1 MLHVIA
7 GLVYAGESHGR
18 LVVPVGPSGFTIQPA
33 QQSGVPL
40 SPFGSGYTETWPVT
54 CKAPDDNPPDQPKTT
69 LDRQDVPP
77 TKPGMDAPTSPD
89 ATNPEIDRSDY
100 TAPGTNPDVDHNN
113 PEDYKP
119 DSNSADDLKKRG
131 RSGKSKLPGSGGA
144 HASSHSLQH
153 QTVFGSKMLPIM
165 RIAAPHCAGD
175 RVARFHVFA
184 TSPNN
189 EDANIGKGDSAGA
202 TVWYHAMPVLARY
215 THMTALGLLG

>member
-1 MLHVIA
+1 M
-7 GLVYAGESHGR
+7 
-18 LVVPVGPSGFTIQPA
+18 VPVGPSGFTVQPA

-40 SPFGSGYTETWPVT
+40 SPFGSGYTEIWQVL

-100 TAPGTNPDVDHNN
+100 TAPGTNPDVGHNSS
-113 PEDYKP
+113 EDYKP

-144 HASSHSLQH
+144 HASSYNMQH
-153 QTVFGSKMLPIM
+153 QTLFASKTVPTM
-165 RIAAPHCAGD
+165 RIAAPQYGGAD
-175 RVARFHVFA
+175 RVARFHVYA
-184 TSPNN
+184 TSPNDA
-189 EDANIGKGDSAGA
+189 DANVGKDDSAGA
-202 TVWYHAMPVLARY
+202 TVWYYAMPLHAY
-215 THMTALGLLG
+215 TYINGSAFVEVQASFR

>member
-1 MLHVIA
+1 MLFA
-7 GLVYAGESHGR
+7 GLIHAGEVYGR
-18 LVVPVGPSGFTIQPA
+18 LLIPVGPNGFTVQPA

-40 SPFGSGYTETWPVT
+40 SPVGSGYTEIWQVL

-119 DSNSADDLKKRG
+119 DSDSADDLKKRG

-144 HASSHSLQH
+144 HASSYNMQH
-153 QTVFGSKMLPIM
+153 QTLFGVKQVPFMW
-165 RIAAPHCAGD
+165 IAAPQCAGAD
-175 RVARFHVFA
+175 RVARFHVYA
-184 TSPNN
+184 TSPND
-189 EDANIGKGDSAGA
+189 EDANVGKDDSAGA
-202 TVWYHAMPVLARY
+202 TVWYHVMPLHALY
-215 THMTALGLLG
+215 THVKT